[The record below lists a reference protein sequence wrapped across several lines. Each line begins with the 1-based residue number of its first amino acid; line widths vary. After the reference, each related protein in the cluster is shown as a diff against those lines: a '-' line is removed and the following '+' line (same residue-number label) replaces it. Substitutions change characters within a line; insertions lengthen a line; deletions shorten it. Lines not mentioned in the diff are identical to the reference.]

1 MAHYNGYDVPEVI
14 IATIMSMFALN
25 KFTKKQNKKWGFKLD
40 TTATAAEDEA
50 ELDKGEKAAKE
61 KDEVTLKDVFDF
73 LAGDDELIQDA
84 ELTDLLNTVASD
96 PASGLPQEMVMPIV
110 EFVGFFVPEY
120 AQCTMDWE
128 MNFDDFVQMVEM
140 FESPEPHP
148 DMEEAFAF
156 SMVDLD
162 NKCTIDETEATD
174 ALMQMGVP
182 VNQRGPIMEVLGQ
195 FAGEDELMTF
205 DEFKGAY
212 AKLTGPDGPSGPS
225 GPSGPLKIQ
234 KRRFSMKKKHMV
246 KKTHEIIEKPIKL

>member
-1 MAHYNGYDVPEVI
+1 
-14 IATIMSMFALN
+14 MSMFALN

-40 TTATAAEDEA
+40 KTADAATDEE

-61 KDEVTLKDVFDF
+61 KDEVTLQGVFDF

-84 ELTDLLNTVASD
+84 ELTDVLNTVASD

-148 DMEEAFAF
+148 DMEEAMVF
-156 SMVDLD
+156 SMVDAD
-162 NKCTIDETEATD
+162 NKCTIDETEATQ

-182 VNQRGPIMEVLGQ
+182 EDQMGPIMEVLGQ
-195 FAGEDELMTF
+195 FAGEDELMSF

-212 AKLTGPDGPSGPS
+212 AALTGPGPDGPSGPDS
-225 GPSGPLKIQ
+225 GPSGPDGPNGEE
-234 KRRFSMKKKHMV
+234 V
-246 KKTHEIIEKPIKL
+246 CEGHEFDEESCLNIGCCQ